1 MRAAPANPPIYN
13 IEKIRGDF
21 PALQELMRGKP
32 LAYLDNAATTQKPQA
47 VLDAIQNYYVSS
59 NANIH
64 RAVHL
69 LAQRATEAYESAREK
84 ARQFLNAERAS
95 ECVFVRGTTEAVNLA
110 ANAYARPRLKPG
122 DEIVVSAMEHH
133 SNIVPWQLVCQA
145 TGARLR
151 VIPMNNRGELIMEEY
166 EALLNE
172 KTQIVSV
179 VHVSNALGTVNPVR
193 EIGRMAHE
201 HGAVFMVDGAQAVQH
216 MRVDVQELNAD
227 FYAFS
232 GHKLYG
238 PTGIGIL
245 YGKHEHLESMEPYE
259 GGGEMILSVSFEK
272 TTYNDPP
279 HKFEAGTP
287 NIAGA
292 AALEAALD
300 YVMSLGV
307 ERIAAHEKRL
317 LEYAHETLSFN
328 RRVQL
333 VGTAAEKAS
342 VISFVMDSAH
352 PHDIGTILDS
362 DGVAIRTGHHC
373 AQPAMER
380 LGVPATARA
389 SIGLYNT
396 TEDIDALAR
405 SLNKVAEIFG

>member
-151 VIPMNNRGELIMEEY
+151 VIPMNDRGELIMEEY

-172 KTQIVSV
+172 KTRIVSV

-238 PTGIGIL
+238 PTGIGVL
-245 YGKHEHLESMEPYE
+245 YGKQEHLESMEPYE

-272 TTYNDPP
+272 TTYNVPP

-300 YVMSLGV
+300 YVMSLGM

-317 LEYAHETLSFN
+317 LDYAHETLSFN
-328 RRVQL
+328 RRVRL

>member
-47 VLDAIQNYYVSS
+47 VLDVIQNYYVSS

-84 ARQFLNAERAS
+84 TRQFLNAERAS

>member
-151 VIPMNNRGELIMEEY
+151 VIPMNDRGELIMEEY

-172 KTQIVSV
+172 KTRIVSV

-238 PTGIGIL
+238 PTGIGVL
-245 YGKHEHLESMEPYE
+245 YGKQEHLESMEPYE

-272 TTYNDPP
+272 TTYNVPP

-317 LEYAHETLSFN
+317 LDYAHETLSFN
-328 RRVQL
+328 RRVRL

>member
-1 MRAAPANPPIYN
+1 MRAAPATPPGYN
-13 IEKIRGDF
+13 IDKIRGDF
-21 PALQELMRGKP
+21 PALQQRIRGKP

-47 VLDAIQNYYVSS
+47 VLDAVQNYYATS

-69 LAQRATEAYESAREK
+69 LAQRATEAYESGREK

-95 ECVFVRGTTEAVNLA
+95 ECVFVRGTTEAVNLV
-110 ANAYARPRLKPG
+110 ANAYARPRLQPG
-122 DEIVVSAMEHH
+122 DEIVVTAMEHH

-151 VIPMNNRGELIMEEY
+151 VIPMNDRGELIMEEY
-166 EALLNE
+166 EPLLNE
-172 KTQIVSV
+172 KTRIVSV
-179 VHVSNALGTVNPVR
+179 VHVSNALGTVNPVH

-201 HGAVFMVDGAQAVQH
+201 YGAVFMVDGAQAVQH
-216 MRVDVQELNAD
+216 IQVDVQELNAD

-232 GHKLYG
+232 GHKIYG

-245 YGKHEHLESMEPYE
+245 YGKQAHLESMEPYE

-300 YVMSLGV
+300 YVMSIGV

-333 VGTAAEKAS
+333 VGTAAEKAG
-342 VISFVMDSAH
+342 VVSFVMDSAH

-373 AQPAMER
+373 AQPAMDR

-396 TEDIDALAR
+396 TDDIDALAR
-405 SLNKVAEIFG
+405 SLNKVTEILG

>member
-1 MRAAPANPPIYN
+1 MRAAPANPPSYN
-13 IEKIRGDF
+13 IDKIRGDF
-21 PALQELMRGKP
+21 PALQQLIHGKP

-47 VLDAIQNYYVSS
+47 VLDAVQNYYASS

-95 ECVFVRGTTEAVNLA
+95 ECVFVRGTTEAINLA

-133 SNIVPWQLVCQA
+133 SNIVPWQLVCEA

-151 VIPMNNRGELIMEEY
+151 VIPMDDRGELIMEEY

-172 KTQIVSV
+172 KTRIVSV
-179 VHVSNALGTVNPVR
+179 VHVSNALGTVNPVH

-216 MRVDVQELNAD
+216 MRVDVQKLNAD

-245 YGKHEHLESMEPYE
+245 YGKQAHLEAMEPYE
-259 GGGEMILSVSFEK
+259 GGGEMIRSVSFEK

-292 AALEAALD
+292 AALETALE

-317 LEYAHETLSFN
+317 LDYAHETLSFN
-328 RRVQL
+328 QRVRI
-333 VGTAAEKAS
+333 VGTAAEKAG
-342 VISFVMDSAH
+342 VVSFVMDSAH

-380 LGVPATARA
+380 FGVPATSRA

-396 TEDIDALAR
+396 TADIDALAR

>member
-151 VIPMNNRGELIMEEY
+151 VIPMNDRGELIMEEY

-172 KTQIVSV
+172 KTRIVSV

-245 YGKHEHLESMEPYE
+245 YGKQEHLESMEPYE

-272 TTYNDPP
+272 TTYNVPP

>member
-151 VIPMNNRGELIMEEY
+151 VIPMNDRGELIMEEY

-172 KTQIVSV
+172 KTRIVSV

-238 PTGIGIL
+238 PTGIGVL
-245 YGKHEHLESMEPYE
+245 YGKQEHLESMEPYE

-272 TTYNDPP
+272 TTYNVPP

-328 RRVQL
+328 RRVRL

-362 DGVAIRTGHHC
+362 DGIAIRTGHHC

-396 TEDIDALAR
+396 TDDIDALAR